1 MDDTTVDGIWYK
13 GIKSNMKKLIT
24 NRKIEGG
31 ESLDESATD
40 IFLEHVRLMVRAL
53 ARADHAEAS
62 ARAFAIITIWRAAGR
77 ASEPAHLSFNG
88 LRWNALFQTA
98 TIESPQSKPSKLKY
112 VVFCAGGFPA
122 YLSSGGGGGGGRL
135 RGGAGGCGRG
145 RQSHAPRVCQSHPT
159 RSPLV
164 YRCIPSIS
172 SPLSLCPLHPL
183 PIPPH
188 L

>member
-122 YLSSGGGGGGGRL
+122 YLSSGGGGGGWAAE
-135 RGGAGGCGRG
+135 GGGQFCVAG
-145 RQSHAPRVCQSHPT
+145 AT
-159 RSPLV
+159 
-164 YRCIPSIS
+164 
-172 SPLSLCPLHPL
+172 PLSAWAQETPANLLVGVL
-183 PIPPH
+183 RRIDVA
-188 L
+188 